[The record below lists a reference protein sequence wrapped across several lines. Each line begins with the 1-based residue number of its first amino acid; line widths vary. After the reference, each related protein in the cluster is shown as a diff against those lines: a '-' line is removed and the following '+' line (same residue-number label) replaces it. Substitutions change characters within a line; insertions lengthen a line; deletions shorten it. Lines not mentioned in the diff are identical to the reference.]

1 VAEARAEVSIEEAAP
16 AETASLRRLPDAVA
30 AFRSRDF
37 TLFWSGA
44 LVSNIGTWMQNVT
57 VPFVIYYRL
66 THSASWVGLTAF
78 VQLFPSM
85 LLAPLAGA
93 LAERLERR
101 RVLIV
106 SNAVQ
111 ALLAFALWWVWVAG
125 VRSPTV
131 MVLLVGC
138 GGLAFGAVMPSW
150 QAFLTELV
158 PRDDLLNAITLN
170 SAQFNGA
177 RALGPAV
184 AALVLGRFGP
194 SWAFLFNA
202 LSFLAVIAALALIRH
217 RPVRHDRARRRVM
230 REFAEGI
237 AYARRHGGILLAFA
251 IVGAVFFL
259 GNPVFQLAPVFA
271 KRVYHVGAGPYGL
284 LTAAYGMGAVAGA
297 GLLSVLGRRW
307 PLSRLVAAGVLLYAA
322 SLVSFGLARTY
333 AVGWFFLFITGVAFL
348 CTVATTNTSVQLHVA
363 EEVRGRVLALYMMAL
378 TGSYPLGA
386 LLQGW
391 LADRIGAPA
400 TVIGAGS
407 LLSLVGLLLVFR
419 PRLAA
424 LLDEH
429 SHRPGFVP
437 ASVLDTQAAA
447 G

>member
-1 VAEARAEVSIEEAAP
+1 VAAVADGRPDVVIDEAAS
-16 AETASLRRLPDAVA
+16 ASLRRLPEAVA

-57 VPFVIYYRL
+57 VPFVLYYRL
-66 THSASWVGLTAF
+66 THSAAWVGLAAF
-78 VQLFPSM
+78 VQLFPSV
-85 LLAPLAGA
+85 LVAPLAGA
-93 LAERLERR
+93 LADRMDRR

-106 SNAVQ
+106 SQVVQ
-111 ALLAFALWWVWVAG
+111 GLLALALWGVWVGG

-131 MVLLVGC
+131 MVVLVGC

-158 PRDDLLNAITLN
+158 PRDDLLNAVTLN

-184 AALVLGRFGP
+184 GGLVLGRFGP

-202 LSFLAVIAALALIRH
+202 LSFLAVIAALALIR
-217 RPVRHDRARRRVM
+217 PRAVSRQSVRRRVL
-230 REFAEGI
+230 REFADGI
-237 AYARRHGGILLAFA
+237 AYARRHGGILVAMA
-251 IVGAVFFL
+251 IVMAVFFL

-271 KRVYHVGAGPYGL
+271 KRVYRVGPGLYGL
-284 LTAAYGMGAVAGA
+284 LTAAYGIGAVIGA
-297 GLLSVLGRRW
+297 GILGVLGRRW
-307 PLSRLVAAGVLLYAA
+307 PRSRLVVSSVLLYAA
-322 SLVSFGLARTY
+322 GLVGFGLARTY
-333 AVGWFFLFITGVAFL
+333 AVGWLFLLVTGVAFL
-348 CTVATTNTSVQLHVA
+348 GAVATTNTSVQLLVA

-378 TGSYPLGA
+378 TSSYPLGA

-391 LADRIGAPA
+391 LADRIGAPT
-400 TVIGAGS
+400 TVIVAGS
-407 LLSLVGLLLVFR
+407 LLGVVGLLLLFR
-419 PRLAA
+419 PGLAA

-429 SHRPGFVP
+429 THRRAF
-437 ASVLDTQAAA
+437 ASDPVLDAQPAA

>member
-1 VAEARAEVSIEEAAP
+1 VAAVADGHPDVVIDEAAS
-16 AETASLRRLPDAVA
+16 ASLRRLPEAVA

-57 VPFVIYYRL
+57 VPFVLYYRL
-66 THSASWVGLTAF
+66 THSAAWVGLAAF
-78 VQLFPSM
+78 VQLFPSV
-85 LLAPLAGA
+85 LVAPLAGA
-93 LAERLERR
+93 LAERMDRR

-106 SNAVQ
+106 SQVVQ
-111 ALLAFALWWVWVAG
+111 GLQPLALRGVWVGG

-131 MVLLVGC
+131 MVVLVGC

-158 PRDDLLNAITLN
+158 PRDDLLNAVTLN

-184 AALVLGRFGP
+184 GGLVLGRFGP

-202 LSFLAVIAALALIRH
+202 LSFLAVIAALALIR
-217 RPVRHDRARRRVM
+217 PRAVSRQSVRRRVL
-230 REFAEGI
+230 REFADGI
-237 AYARRHGGILLAFA
+237 AYARRHGGILVAMA
-251 IVGAVFFL
+251 IVMAVFFL

-271 KRVYHVGAGPYGL
+271 KRVYRVGPGLYGL
-284 LTAAYGMGAVAGA
+284 LTAAYGIGAVIGA
-297 GLLSVLGRRW
+297 GILGVLGRRW
-307 PLSRLVAAGVLLYAA
+307 PRSRLVVSSVLLYAA
-322 SLVSFGLARTY
+322 GLVGFGLARTY
-333 AVGWFFLFITGVAFL
+333 AVGWLFLLVTGVAFL
-348 CTVATTNTSVQLHVA
+348 GAVATTNTSVQLLVA

-378 TGSYPLGA
+378 TSSYPLGA

-391 LADRIGAPA
+391 LADRIGAPT
-400 TVIGAGS
+400 TVIVAGS
-407 LLSLVGLLLVFR
+407 LLGVVGLLLLFR
-419 PRLAA
+419 PGLAA

-429 SHRPGFVP
+429 THRRAF
-437 ASVLDTQAAA
+437 ASDPVLDAQPAA